1 MCGNQASFELAR
13 HLEIMPQTKVAAQDG
28 GRASLSL
35 PPTHTLLEIDPQGFA
50 ENDYSSP
57 CPQSGKQGWYFHWST
72 KGMMSIP
79 TEEKGVN
86 SASQING
93 RQAKVSPHDKVKISL
108 F

>member
-1 MCGNQASFELAR
+1 
-13 HLEIMPQTKVAAQDG
+13 MPQTKVAAQDG